1 MKKVFSVD
9 VSKIDIEEVNSKDFM
24 KLKIYAI
31 SDKEN
36 RNNSEFLYEGFEESI
51 KTMYN
56 KPILA
61 YYNSDLQDTESH
73 NSRLN
78 IDDEGIYSDYQYDG
92 GERPVGVIPESA
104 NIYVEEIDDKNWIVI
119 DGCIIWTEY
128 NRQLYK
134 LIKKQLKKKVSVE
147 VEVLDYYEEDGIDK
161 YRAWKFLGITILGRN
176 PEDGSIVEE
185 GIEGAHLQLA
195 DVVDSPTF
203 NKYMSKLSFAIDDKK
218 SILAKYGIEMK
229 RVNNMETY
237 NDLRCELR
245 KYIEQFLIED
255 EEDCYYYKYYI
266 EDFLIDEDAAILYDC
281 EDNKWYKLPYS
292 IDDDGNVSVDIT
304 NIVELEKV
312 FVEKYSLTEKSKKY
326 LNKKENKGLFVSKK
340 EENMDKFIEAAE
352 NAGYVCLG
360 LLNGE
365 LKFAKKFSIEGEDIV
380 EIEKVDIFS
389 IEKEKCE
396 EDFNEENLKLDEKV
410 VEEKD
415 DGDDDDDDKE
425 PEDDDDDDD
434 DGAKEE
440 EAIKFEELVAEK
452 EALSEEL
459 ATVKEELNKF
469 KKDAFEKETDAILD
483 GEEDLDEEIKSEM
496 VEMRNEAKFETVE
509 DFVKE
514 LCYKQ
519 YVRKPKKD
527 ESKKLDFSTS
537 KPSKP
542 VEVHTKTRRERL
554 EEI

>member
-1 MKKVFSVD
+1 
-9 VSKIDIEEVNSKDFM
+9 
-24 KLKIYAI
+24 
-31 SDKEN
+31 
-36 RNNSEFLYEGFEESI
+36 
-51 KTMYN
+51 
-56 KPILA
+56 
-61 YYNSDLQDTESH
+61 
-73 NSRLN
+73 
-78 IDDEGIYSDYQYDG
+78 
-92 GERPVGVIPESA
+92 
-104 NIYVEEIDDKNWIVI
+104 
-119 DGCIIWTEY
+119 
-128 NRQLYK
+128 
-134 LIKKQLKKKVSVE
+134 
-147 VEVLDYYEEDGIDK
+147 
-161 YRAWKFLGITILGRN
+161 
-176 PEDGSIVEE
+176 
-185 GIEGAHLQLA
+185 
-195 DVVDSPTF
+195 
-203 NKYMSKLSFAIDDKK
+203 
-218 SILAKYGIEMK
+218 
-229 RVNNMETY
+229 
-237 NDLRCELR
+237 
-245 KYIEQFLIED
+245 
-255 EEDCYYYKYYI
+255 
-266 EDFLIDEDAAILYDC
+266 
-281 EDNKWYKLPYS
+281 
-292 IDDDGNVSVDIT
+292 
-304 NIVELEKV
+304 
-312 FVEKYSLTEKSKKY
+312 
-326 LNKKENKGLFVSKK
+326 
-340 EENMDKFIEAAE
+340 MDKFIEAAE

-425 PEDDDDDDD
+425 PEDNGEGNDDN